1 MVVSSSD
8 RITALRDRLAAH
20 PYQIGAGEFIRF
32 RVDANDDVVAGI
44 VRTVIAEGEQGC
56 ELFRRGLGVE
66 ESDTLRLFA
75 MRRTL
80 QARRQSSSGS
90 TFDAFDGFALLPGID
105 DVPWDSW
112 LKAALFVAR
121 SLGVDLDSI
130 GNRFADVANGD
141 ALNRYNVAREAMN
154 RVEDISQCR
163 MAEATTTYGVGFIE
177 ILVFRDTRTRGRASA
192 PTLGDNRIEY
202 GPTTNL
208 AQLAAGLADA
218 LDGSGKV
225 VTNPISQDQ
234 LAATLFSLTASG
246 SYLPVAGCL
255 SFTADEV
262 DGSGSFTAFVAE
274 LPDDADVD
282 SASMAQAASDTDGQ
296 AAVFDA
302 QRLIVFCTQPSFD
315 DDVDVVLDFHD
326 VQELASTALIDP
338 ATR

>member
-1 MVVSSSD
+1 MSSAD
-8 RITALRDRLAAH
+8 RITSFRDQLAAH
-20 PYQIGAGEFIRF
+20 PYEIGAGEFIRF

-44 VRTVIAEGEQGC
+44 VRAVIAEGDDGC
-56 ELFRRGLGVE
+56 DQFRRGLGDE

-80 QARRQSSSGS
+80 QARRQSSLGL
-90 TFDAFDGFALLPGID
+90 TYDAFDGFALLPGID

-112 LKAALFVAR
+112 LKATLFVAR

-130 GNRFADVANGD
+130 SNRFADVADGD
-141 ALNRYNVAREAMN
+141 AMNRYHVAREAMN
-154 RVEDISQCR
+154 RVADIRQCR
-163 MAEATTTYGVGFIE
+163 MVEVTTTYGVGFVE
-177 ILVFRDTRTRGRASA
+177 ILVFRDTRTRGRYNA

-202 GPTTNL
+202 DPTTNL

-225 VTNPISQDQ
+225 VANPISQDQ

-255 SFTADEV
+255 SFTADQV
-262 DGSGSFTAFVAE
+262 DGSGSFTTFIAE
-274 LPDDADVD
+274 LSDDADVD
-282 SASMAQAASDTDGQ
+282 GASLAQAATITDGQ
-296 AAVFDA
+296 AALFDA
-302 QRLIVFCTQPSFD
+302 QRLIVFSPQPSFD
-315 DDVDVVLDFHD
+315 ENVDVVLDFGD
-326 VQELASTALIDP
+326 VEGLARTALLDP